1 MNPSRRNLLKTALL
15 GSGFAGLRSI
25 ATGLPL
31 SLFTVGLPR
40 GEALAME
47 PGMRKFLVLSTSGAG
62 DPWNANG
69 PGTYGIDGVIAN
81 PNPGMEP
88 TDFNLGDDVTTRAA
102 APWANLSPEI
112 RARTCFVHH
121 RTYQNA
127 HPQFGNVLE
136 LVGSARGATGSGS
149 EQLASVLSSENST
162 ALGTIQSEPISLRGN
177 VKFEGRVLQEL
188 RPQTLSSIF
197 SIETGTALQLAQL
210 REQTLD
216 ALHATLKAR
225 GTPAQKRWVD
235 RFVIS
240 REQARSLDESL
251 LSRFDAITGS
261 GAQDQV
267 SAAVALILMRVS
279 PVVQIR
285 IPFGG
290 DNHQDTGLVREAN
303 ETISGV
309 ARISQL
315 FDSLRDAGIE
325 DQVLFANLNVFGRT
339 LGPRNNPGRDHN
351 LNHHMMVISGA
362 GVKPGVFGKIERV
375 NRDFG
380 AIDIDSVTGAGVE
393 SGDIPRDQSLEAV
406 AKTLAVL
413 SGVDR
418 ETTSVRIDG
427 GKVIEAAVA

>member
-1 MNPSRRNLLKTALL
+1 MESSRRNLLKTALF
-15 GSGFAGLRSI
+15 GSGFAGLRAM
-25 ATGLPL
+25 ATGLPV

-40 GEALAME
+40 GDALAQE
-47 PGMRKFLVLSTSGAG
+47 PGQRKFLVMSTSGAG

-69 PGTYGIDGVIAN
+69 PGTYGIDGVIHN
-81 PNPGMEP
+81 QQPGMEP
-88 TDFNLGDDVTTRAA
+88 VDFNLGPDVRTRAA
-102 APWANLSPEI
+102 APWAGLSQNV
-112 RARTCFVHH
+112 RSRTAFVHH

-149 EQLASVLSSENST
+149 EQLASVLSSENAPVLS
-162 ALGTIQSEPISLRGN
+162 TIQAEPISLQGS

-188 RPQTLSSIF
+188 KPRTLSSLF
-197 SIETGTALQLAQL
+197 SVETGNALQLAQL

-216 ALHATLKAR
+216 SLHATLKAR
-225 GTPAQKRWVD
+225 GTPAQRRWVD

-240 REQARSLDESL
+240 REQANSLDESL
-251 LSRFDAITGS
+251 LSRFDAIDGD

-267 SAAVALILMRVS
+267 QAAVALILMRVS

-290 DNHQDTGLVREAN
+290 DNHQDTNLVREAN

-309 ARISQL
+309 GRIDEL
-315 FDSLRDAGIE
+315 FTALNDAGIG

-362 GVKPGVFGKIERV
+362 GVKPGVFGKVETSG
-375 NRDFG
+375 RDYG

-393 SGDIPRDQSLEAV
+393 GADIPRDQSLEAV

-413 SGVDR
+413 SGVER
-418 ETTSVRIDG
+418 ETAEVRING
-427 GKVIEAAVA
+427 GKVIEAALA